1 MCDHLCQ
8 CSLLSLLFPGVFHV
22 LKNCAQSENILL
34 ISIWPLI
41 SCRNIL
47 KGRTAKPVD
56 SHFPNCFENLIWP
69 QVFDSLFISRALSKV
84 GAHTSLYLRMTIWV
98 GLEHAG
104 PYPLILPHFSSQKTR
119 HLIQQLLPLLFIPL
133 VIGMA
138 AISSSILLWSQVPRH
153 PRCSRFVSST

>member
-8 CSLLSLLFPGVFHV
+8 CSRLSLLFPGVFYV
-22 LKNCAQSENILL
+22 LKNFAQSENILL

-56 SHFPNCFENLIWP
+56 SHFPNCLENLIWP
-69 QVFDSLFISRALSKV
+69 QVFYSIFISRTLNKV
-84 GAHTSLYLRMTIWV
+84 EAHTSFYLRMAIWM

-104 PYPLILPHFSSQKTR
+104 PYPIIFPHFSSQITQ
-119 HLIQQLLPLLFIPL
+119 HLIQQLPPLLFIL
-133 VIGMA
+133 FVIGMA
-138 AISSSILLWSQVPRH
+138 ASSSSILLWSQVPRH
-153 PRCSRFVSST
+153 PRSVSST

>member
-8 CSLLSLLFPGVFHV
+8 CSLLSLLFPGVLHV

-56 SHFPNCFENLIWP
+56 SRFPNCLENLIWP
-69 QVFDSLFISRALSKV
+69 QVFHSLFISRALNKV
-84 GAHTSLYLRMTIWV
+84 GAHKLLREDDTMDGTWTCRSLPSYL
-98 GLEHAG
+98 
-104 PYPLILPHFSSQKTR
+104 PSFSSQITP
-119 HLIQQLLPLLFIPL
+119 HLIQQLLPLLFTPF
-133 VIGMA
+133 VTGMA
-138 AISSSILLWSQVPRH
+138 AISSSIILWSQVPRH
-153 PRCSRFVSST
+153 LRYSRFLSST